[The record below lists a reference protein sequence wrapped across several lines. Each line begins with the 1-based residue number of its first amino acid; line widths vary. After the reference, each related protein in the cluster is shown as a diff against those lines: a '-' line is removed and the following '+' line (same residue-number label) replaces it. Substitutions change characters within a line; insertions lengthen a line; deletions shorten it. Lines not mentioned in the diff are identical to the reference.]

1 MRNLIRIQKKCE
13 WCGKEFT
20 AYKCS
25 MQEQILVH
33 QEELNRLVSYASNKI
48 YLRQIRYCYN
58 NHGRTNQ
65 ITSSLRMSA

>member
-25 MQEQILVH
+25 TRFCCKQC
-33 QEELNRLVSYASNKI
+33 ND
-48 YLRQIRYCYN
+48 
-58 NHGRTNQ
+58 HGRGAQ
-65 ITSSLRMSA
+65 RPVVRHRGHLGRGPRPGQGAG